1 MSPISKCNCLRGQT
15 VWKALGPPLRVSET
29 EPLRSAPD
37 TLSSRHAQATSPEQ
51 PPVTEAWHASK
62 TLLPLPPPTLSLP
75 KPGGQTLPFQGLNP
89 WRSFSHSCSFNAGPS
104 PLPLDGYGRA
114 LRIPTARLSHPRRR
128 HLSKTQSRCR
138 GPENEALGN
147 REASVPLAIWPP
159 HSTWTA
165 QRPCRAPVT
174 PARPRAASGR
184 KWLSAPSLHTNSCAQ
199 RWLLCDRPSAQPGST
214 LVQAGLSSSVYLNF
228 QVRPAT
234 PTLLGSNHPRQQ
246 QGPPGGDRQ
255 RC

>member
-1 MSPISKCNCLRGQT
+1 M
-15 VWKALGPPLRVSET
+15 SET

-51 PPVTEAWHASK
+51 PPVTEAWRASK

-104 PLPLDGYGRA
+104 PLPPDGYGRA
-114 LRIPTARLSHPRRR
+114 LRTPTARLSHPRRR
-128 HLSKTQSRCR
+128 HLSKTQSRRR
-138 GPENEALGN
+138 GPENEPFGN

-174 PARPRAASGR
+174 PARARPLAGSGSLR
-184 KWLSAPSLHTNSCAQ
+184 PHFTPTPVPIAGFSVTVPLPSLVPP
-199 RWLLCDRPSAQPGST
+199 PS
-214 LVQAGLSSSVYLNF
+214 
-228 QVRPAT
+228 
-234 PTLLGSNHPRQQ
+234 RQ
-246 QGPPGGDRQ
+246 GCSPLFT
-255 RC
+255 